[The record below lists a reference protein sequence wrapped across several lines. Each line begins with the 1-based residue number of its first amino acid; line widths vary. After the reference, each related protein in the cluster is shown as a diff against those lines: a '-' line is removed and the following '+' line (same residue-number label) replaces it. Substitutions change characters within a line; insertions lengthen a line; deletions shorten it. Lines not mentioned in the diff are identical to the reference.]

1 MKPEII
7 FGLENATWPAL
18 LVDGKGIIVL
28 GNSAAS
34 GVFGPAVSGPEPKL
48 GSVWSAENGVAPEDF
63 FAMWE
68 GAPIAVTDLKFKTL
82 NGQFSVFSVAV
93 AVFLHDNQ
101 QWFILQLLPV
111 YERPAAPAT
120 APVAVP
126 VAAAAPKPTPAA
138 APVTPS
144 KTPTPPATTPT
155 TAGKPV
161 SDMNSAI
168 LKQKLDCALQ
178 LARTVSLDFNNAL
191 TSVMGHTSL
200 LLSKAEA
207 GHPWRHSLLE
217 VEKSAAHAGEIANEL
232 QTFSRNEKETQ
243 RTPPGNLN
251 SVAQRCVDFF
261 RNAHGQKIKFDIKLE
276 KELFGARFDEA
287 KVQQA
292 LTKILENAVE
302 AVGGGEVAVL
312 TRNIVLAEALQDAN
326 VRLAAGIYVAV
337 EVTDNGPGIDQVLMS
352 RIFEPF
358 FTTKGAGHR
367 GLGLAL
373 VYGIITNHGGGV
385 AISSELGEGT
395 TARIYLPAERGLV
408 RGGAISKNDLVGTE
422 TIMVVDDEP
431 LILTMAETIL
441 SEYGYKVVTATG
453 GQKALALLARGDL
466 KVDVVLTDLVMPGM
480 SGRELIEK
488 INQLFPDMKILCSS
502 GFIMPERQAGGLF
515 LQKPFSSTE
524 LLQKIRQTII
534 SRTFVD

>member
-1 MKPEII
+1 MEQSERGMKPEII

-18 LVDGKGIIVL
+18 LVDSNGIIL
-28 GNSAAS
+28 RGNTAAA
-34 GVFGPAVSGPEPKL
+34 GVFGPAL
-48 GSVWSAENGVAPEDF
+48 SVEQPRLESLWSPENGVAPEDF

-68 GAPIAVTDLKFKTL
+68 GAPVAVTDLKFRTL
-82 NGQFSVFSVAV
+82 SGQFTKFSVAV
-93 AVFLHDNQ
+93 SVFLHDNH
-101 QWFILQLLPV
+101 QWFVLQLLPV
-111 YERPAAPAT
+111 YERLPAPVPAASLPPP
-120 APVAVP
+120 APVAPAKP
-126 VAAAAPKPTPAA
+126 VADA
-138 APVTPS
+138 
-144 KTPTPPATTPT
+144 
-155 TAGKPV
+155 
-161 SDMNSAI
+161 NSAI

-178 LARTVSLDFNNAL
+178 LARTISLDFNNAL

-207 GHPWRHSLLE
+207 GHPWRHSLME
-217 VEKSAAHAGEIANEL
+217 VEKSAARAGEIANEL

-261 RNAHGQKIKFDIKLE
+261 RNAHGAKINFAIHLE

-292 LTKILENAVE
+292 LTKVLENAVE
-302 AVGGGEVAVL
+302 AVAAGKVTIQ
-312 TRNIVLAEALQDAN
+312 TRNVVVADAMQDAN
-326 VRLAAGIYVAV
+326 VRLAPGIYVCA
-337 EVTDNGPGIDQVLMS
+337 EVLDSGPGIDLAVMP

-358 FTTKGAGHR
+358 FTTKGAEHR

-373 VYGIITNHGGGV
+373 VYGIITNHGGGIAV
-385 AISSELGEGT
+385 TSEPGQGT
-395 TARIYLPAERGLV
+395 AARIYLPAERGLV
-408 RGGAISKNDLVGTE
+408 RGGAVSKADLIGTE
-422 TIMVVDDEP
+422 TVLVVDDES

-441 SEYGYKVVTATG
+441 SEFGYKVLTASG
-453 GQKALALLARGDL
+453 GQKALAILSREDQ

-488 INQLFPDMKILCSS
+488 IHELFPAMKILCSS